1 MAENNDMAD
10 MYSKLAGDIDKA
22 LDECLKE
29 KPSEEEHSLGRLTR
43 SMTEAPGSDRNIA
56 LLVKEVMQAIQPV
69 MVKCIV
75 TAVTRAMEIHTKA
88 MREEFANQGNG
99 NEWNVLTDM
108 QKQIKQ
114 QSYQLEKNEQ
124 FQKREN
130 IRIKGLTYEE
140 NENTEQRVIGLAR
153 DIGVTLTSD
162 DISER
167 YRVGA
172 TTDTSY
178 PKPVFVRLAKR
189 TKKVEIMKNKKKCRR
204 GVYIDE
210 DLTRMRS
217 NMMYEIRKHQ
227 HTVRTWT
234 IDGKIFAII
243 KEDDAESKKIFDTPD
258 DLYKLGWN
266 EQKLNTFLETK

>member
-1 MAENNDMAD
+1 MRWMT
-10 MYSKLAGDIDKA
+10 SKLAVDVDKA
-22 LDECLKE
+22 VDECIKE
-29 KPSEEEHSLGRLTR
+29 NPSEEEHSLGRTTR
-43 SMTEAPGSDRNIA
+43 SMTDAPSSDRNIA
-56 LLVKEVMQAIQPV
+56 LVVKEVMQAIQPV

-88 MREEFANQGNG
+88 MREELTNQGKG
-99 NEWNVLTDM
+99 NEWSVLTDM

-130 IRIKGLTYEE
+130 IRIKGLRYEE
-140 NENTEQRVIGLAR
+140 NENTEERVMALAR

-162 DISER
+162 DISEC

-172 TTDTSY
+172 TVDASS

-210 DLTRMRS
+210 DLTRTRS

-227 HTVRTWT
+227 HTLRTWT

-243 KEDDAESKKIFDTPD
+243 KEGDAESKKVFDTPD

-266 EQKLNTFLETK
+266 QQKLNNFLDAE